1 MKKKILLVCSR
12 NSPGP
17 MKVIKNLQGVVNQYI
32 QADCINI
39 EDFLIPRFHFKS
51 KILNYK
57 YLRMQE
63 YLNLLRLDR
72 ISEYGDNI
80 FLVAWGALYDVLL
93 KRLNRRGVKPSLI
106 MCSTIGQSDFNDLDR
121 LYMLQVIDNVMKGRV
136 KDFLLNKRLYMSLGK
151 ILPRAIYFPHPVDLS
166 QFSSIIPQKLPGI
179 NIDIFVSLR
188 PGKNIMNQIFAVKI
202 SSIDCVLHIN
212 FRNPQIERFIKTLSL
227 QTKVHSWIP
236 DSEYYNLVAGMTLS
250 LQVTF
255 TESFSYAVCERM
267 CLSVPTITSY
277 DIDLISEDRFLSK
290 YLCVEGLDTPTQI
303 AERLKK
309 IVGDDKLR
317 EELSIRCRE
326 RINKIAQENNRI
338 VKEYFSINI

>member
-1 MKKKILLVCSR
+1 
-12 NSPGP
+12 
-17 MKVIKNLQGVVNQYI
+17 
-32 QADCINI
+32 
-39 EDFLIPRFHFKS
+39 
-51 KILNYK
+51 
-57 YLRMQE
+57 
-63 YLNLLRLDR
+63 
-72 ISEYGDNI
+72 
-80 FLVAWGALYDVLL
+80 
-93 KRLNRRGVKPSLI
+93 
-106 MCSTIGQSDFNDLDR
+106 
-121 LYMLQVIDNVMKGRV
+121 
-136 KDFLLNKRLYMSLGK
+136 
-151 ILPRAIYFPHPVDLS
+151 
-166 QFSSIIPQKLPGI
+166 
-179 NIDIFVSLR
+179 
-188 PGKNIMNQIFAVKI
+188 
-202 SSIDCVLHIN
+202 
-212 FRNPQIERFIKTLSL
+212 
-227 QTKVHSWIP
+227 
-236 DSEYYNLVAGMTLS
+236 S